1 MGRGGSEAPSAPRFP
16 VKIARGMGGLPAG
29 GIKKGGGR
37 GYASRPPGGKRKSMA
52 RFCPLCSGS
61 SGNSA
66 YVGSAEGG
74 VLVDAGAS
82 CKAIL
87 TALAQREIPLKAIG
101 GILITHEPVDHIKGL
116 KVLLKKLP
124 IPVFGP
130 EKSMEYLAQNDLVP
144 PGADLNPLPSL
155 GFDLGELYIEHFE
168 TSHDS
173 LGSAGYRIYTP
184 DERKIGIATDLG
196 YVSQEVHAGIS
207 GCDLVL
213 LESNYDEGMLITSP
227 YPYSLKRRIKG
238 NMGHLSNDFCACEAK
253 ELVKTGTTRVV
264 LGHLSK
270 ENNLPQLAYETIR
283 GTLEEAGCRL
293 GEDYLLSVA
302 PRCDHGEM
310 MIL

>member
-1 MGRGGSEAPSAPRFP
+1 M
-16 VKIARGMGGLPAG
+16 VK
-29 GIKKGGGR
+29 
-37 GYASRPPGGKRKSMA
+37 
-52 RFCPLCSGS
+52 FCSLYSGS

-101 GILITHEPVDHIKGL
+101 GILITHEHVDHIKGL

-302 PRCDHGEM
+302 PRCDPGEM